1 MRIKNV
7 IPVLVA
13 AQTGILLTGCSPKVT
28 NAEELLAEYNKKE
41 RDNYVLNYYADGVLQ
56 EVRDTGTSVLRVQ
69 TLEAETTV
77 NDGKNH
83 SVLTFTDDGTVID
96 TYELYSEKN
105 EETDKATEQG
115 EAIDP
120 GNYGAYKMFEEVDG
134 IWEPVGVSSVPGAV
148 DITTLPAEEL
158 KEASFVDSDGEFV
171 LTIDATKLMETDF
184 GRELVEGIDNMYDV
198 TTSISTPV
206 PGTVTITFDQKT
218 LNIKG
223 ITVSG
228 MSKTVQEGTESE
240 DALSPDL
247 VDWNIYYNFS
257 DYGNVEEEMVM
268 PE

>member
-41 RDNYVLNYYADGVLQ
+41 RDNYVLDFFAEGVRQ
-56 EVRDTGTSVLRVQ
+56 EVRDTGTSALQVQ
-69 TLEAETTV
+69 LLEAETTV
-77 NDGKNH
+77 NEGRNH
-83 SVLTFTDDGTVID
+83 SILTFTDNGTVTD
-96 TYELYSEKN
+96 TYELYSEKD
-105 EETDKATEQG
+105 EETDTPAEQG
-115 EAIDP
+115 EIIEP
-120 GNYGAYKMFEEVDG
+120 GNYGNYKIFEEVDG
-134 IWEPVGVSSVPGAV
+134 AWEAVGVNSVPGAV
-148 DITTLPAEEL
+148 DITNLPAEEL
-158 KEASFVDSDGEFV
+158 KEASFVNADGEYI
-171 LTIDATKLMETDF
+171 LTIDAAKLMETDF

-257 DYGNVEEEMVM
+257 DYGNVKEEIVM